1 MSYTSLHNHS
11 EFSILDGYATPKEYL
26 ERAKEIGLK
35 GFCISEHGNQ
45 YSWVYFDELKKDY
58 PDLKMI
64 YGVELYECFDIN
76 TQDKDNKYF
85 HLLAICKNEQG
96 RIALNEIVTKS
107 NLEGFYY
114 KPRVDL
120 NMLKPYAE
128 HLIICSACLASKLS
142 REDDYQKCIEYVNEY
157 KMIFPHFY
165 LEIQSHSS
173 IDQQNYNQKI
183 LQLSKDTNTP
193 FVITTDSHAA
203 IKEDLYYQA
212 RHVQIA
218 HDDETLT
225 ESYEGCYLQTE
236 QEIHEILDK
245 QIGKENVDIGLQNTN
260 IIADMIEIVN
270 MPFQEPQLPTFPL
283 PEGFADNHDYLI
295 KLANDGW
302 LKRKYDN
309 LSDDEIN
316 IRKERLEYELD
327 VIKQMNYSGYFLIVW
342 DFINWAKENG
352 VFVGAGR
359 GSAGGSIVCYLLGI
373 SELDPIKYD
382 LIFERFLNPE
392 RVSMPD
398 IDMDFSDRD
407 KVIEYLMDK
416 YGEEKVCQI
425 INFSYITP
433 VVAIKDVGRVLN
445 IPYQTCDKVSKKFT
459 YETFEEC
466 IQNNSDLYEQYADYQ
481 DWFNIAG
488 KLSGR
493 VRHASLH
500 AGGVGIVD
508 TKITDYIGMKLGGK
522 DEHVIQVDKKKIE
535 EIGIIKFD
543 ILGIATLKVIQE
555 IIEDTNLDLWDID
568 INNPQFEFDEDA
580 YKLLQEARSN
590 GVFQVESQGMKDLL
604 LRLHPENL
612 EDLSAVLA
620 LYRPDSMSYLEDYI
634 YYKHNKDNIEYIHE
648 DMKPILIKT
657 NGQMIYQE
665 QLMEIVRVFGGR
677 SYGGSDK
684 FRKGIGKKDPE
695 LVKKESD
702 RLYEE
707 IKNNNYDEKIA
718 KIISDDLR
726 TKGNY
731 MFNKSHSAL
740 YAVLCLQTAYL
751 KAHYPA
757 YFFKALFNLNKND
770 YGALNKYIID
780 AKEHGIEILSPH
792 INKSQK
798 DFVVMDGKILF
809 GLEAI
814 KGIGEKFVEQ
824 LLEERK
830 NGAFKDFDDFKDRM
844 NPSTSQVVT
853 LIKSGAF
860 PTKNKRQFLI
870 KYAKSLF
877 EVKKYKDVT
886 TLPKLSILQE
896 KWDIDTDRIKD
907 KEERLKIY
915 NQKRKIEF
923 NIQQQQKY
931 KKFTEEF
938 TEKYLQNEDFWEFE
952 ALSIFINNNPFEKIY
967 NYITPFEEIED
978 GSKGVII
985 GIVSNIVKKTDKNKK
1000 QFAYISIYST
1010 FGLVD
1015 IICWHSQYKEYQ
1027 DLLKRGNQ
1035 LALLCKKK
1043 DDKAICQSIKT
1054 YNKWLIDR
1062 NINN

>member
-11 EFSILDGYATPKEYL
+11 HFSVLDGYATPKEYL

-58 PDLKMI
+58 PDLKVI

-76 TQDKDNKYF
+76 IQDKDNKYF

-107 NLEGFYY
+107 NLKGFYY

-142 REDDYQKCIEYVNEY
+142 KESDYQKCIEYVNEY
-157 KMIFPHFY
+157 KSIFPHFY

-173 IDQQNYNQKI
+173 VDQRFYNQKI
-183 LQLSKDTNTP
+183 LKLAKDTNTP

-203 IKEDLYYQA
+203 TKKDLYYQA

-225 ESYEGCYLQTE
+225 ESYEGCYLQIE

-245 QIGKENVDIGLQNTN
+245 QIGKENVDIGLENTN
-260 IIADMIEIVN
+260 VIADMIETVN

-283 PEGFADNHDYLI
+283 PEGFNDNHDYLI
-295 KLANDGW
+295 KLTKNGW
-302 LKRKYDN
+302 LKRNYN
-309 LSDDEIN
+309 ELSDNEIN

-445 IPYQTCDKVSKKFT
+445 IPYQICDKVSKKFT

-481 DWFNIAG
+481 DWFDIAG

-522 DEHVIQVDKKKIE
+522 NEHVIQVDKKKIE

-740 YAVLCLQTAYL
+740 YSVLCLQTAYL

-770 YGALNKYIID
+770 YGALNRYIID
-780 AKEHGIEILSPH
+780 AKEHGIEILPPH

-798 DFVVMDGKILF
+798 DFVVVDGKILF

-824 LLEERK
+824 LLEERDNSSFK
-830 NGAFKDFDDFKDRM
+830 NFEDFKNRM

-853 LIKSGAF
+853 LIKAGAF
-860 PTKNKRQFLI
+860 PTKNKRTFLI

-877 EVKKYKDVT
+877 EVKEYKDVS
-886 TLPKLSILQE
+886 TLPKLQTLQE
-896 KWDIDTDRIKD
+896 SWGIDTDKIKN

-915 NQKRKIEF
+915 NQKRKVEF
-923 NIQQQQKY
+923 DKQQEQKY

-938 TEKYLQNEDFWEFE
+938 TEKYLQNEKFWEFE
-952 ALSIFINNNPFEKIY
+952 ALSIFINDNPFKDIY
-967 NYITPFEEIED
+967 NYITSFEEVED

-985 GIVSNIVKKTDKNKK
+985 GIVSNIIKKTDRNKK
-1000 QFAYISIYST
+1000 QFAYVSIYST
-1010 FGLVD
+1010 FGLIDV
-1015 IICWHSQYKEYQ
+1015 ICWHSQYKEYQ

-1054 YNKWLIDR
+1054 YQQWLKDR

>member
-1 MSYTSLHNHS
+1 MY
-11 EFSILDGYATPKEYL
+11 SILDGYATPKEYL

-740 YAVLCLQTAYL
+740 YSVLCLQTAYL

-770 YGALNKYIID
+770 YGALNRYIID
-780 AKEHGIEILSPH
+780 AKEHGIEILPPH

-798 DFVVMDGKILF
+798 DFVVVDGKILF

-824 LLEERK
+824 LFEERNNSSFK
-830 NGAFKDFDDFKDRM
+830 NFEDFKNRM

-853 LIKSGAF
+853 LIKAGAF
-860 PTKNKRQFLI
+860 PAKNKRQFLI

-877 EVKKYKDVT
+877 EVKEYKDVS
-886 TLPKLSILQE
+886 TLPKLQTLQE
-896 KWDIDTDRIKD
+896 SWGIDTDKIKN

-915 NQKRKIEF
+915 NQKRKVEF
-923 NIQQQQKY
+923 DKQQEQKY

-938 TEKYLQNEDFWEFE
+938 TEKYLQNEKFWEFE
-952 ALSIFINNNPFEKIY
+952 ALSIFINDNPFKDIY
-967 NYITPFEEIED
+967 NYITSFEEVED

-985 GIVSNIVKKTDKNKK
+985 GIVSNIIKKTDRNKK
-1000 QFAYISIYST
+1000 QFAYVSIYST
-1010 FGLVD
+1010 FGLIDV
-1015 IICWHSQYKEYQ
+1015 ICWHSQYKEYQ